1 MWSFP
6 QNSSSPPHKGKLNQR
21 ERSVLEQDLLQL
33 FLSSCPVYPS
43 ACLAQVDLESCPRDP
58 RQREVNLGMSQ
69 GTHKGVSAL
78 PQSLPTTLTWGFSS
92 FPVAL
97 LPLPHHHTLPA
108 PNLHALGSRK
118 VSAQCQRMKCWN
130 PLAVEIELREKG
142 WSMPKA
148 VRLR

>member
-78 PQSLPTTLTWGFSS
+78 PQSLPTTLTRLFFLPSGTSS
-92 FPVAL
+92 TATP
-97 LPLPHHHTLPA
+97 PHPSSSKFACPGEQEGQRSVPKDEMLKSSCSWDWIKGEGME
-108 PNLHALGSRK
+108 HAKGSE
-118 VSAQCQRMKCWN
+118 A
-130 PLAVEIELREKG
+130 
-142 WSMPKA
+142 
-148 VRLR
+148 